1 MFDQEERMT
10 ETIAQFRVT
19 PTLRK
24 RLQRVADAS
33 VTRGVITDHVRM
45 AVERYVENEER
56 KHRLPPL
63 AGAVQHNQ
71 PSLVME

>member
-1 MFDQEERMT
+1 MSPDEPLT
-10 ETIAQFRVT
+10 EILRVRFT
-19 PTLRK
+19 PTMK
-24 RLQRVADAS
+24 HRLERVAGQSAAREIS
-33 VTRGVITDHVRM
+33 DHVRY

-71 PSLVME
+71 PALVLE